1 MPVMTTHVLITG
13 HSRGL
18 GAALY
23 HHAQEL
29 GLKVLGISSHE
40 VDLANPQAIEQFLS
54 SKRLESFFAG
64 ASQALLVNNAG
75 RLLPVGMTGQLKT
88 QDILSSITVN
98 VGAVLAMTN
107 AFISATQVCA
117 DRRIAQIS
125 SGAARSPY
133 AGWSIYCA
141 SKSALDHHARCL
153 ALEGHAALRIESLA
167 PGIIDT
173 DMQRQVRATTI
184 EQFPM
189 RPKFDQLKA
198 EGALASPQNVAQ
210 KIWGH
215 ILSDRFGQEACT
227 DLRQLS

>member
-23 HHAQEL
+23 THAHDQ
-29 GLKVLGISSHE
+29 GMKVMGISSRE
-40 VDLANPQAIEQFLS
+40 VNFADPKAVDQFLET
-54 SKRLESFFAG
+54 KELESFFAG
-64 ASQALLVNNAG
+64 ASQALLINNAG
-75 RLLPVGMTGQLKT
+75 RLLPVGMTGQLGT
-88 QDILSSITVN
+88 QDILSSIAVN
-98 VGAVLAMTN
+98 VGAALAIAN
-107 AFISATQVCA
+107 AFVAATQGCA

-141 SKSALDHHARCL
+141 SKAALDQHARCV
-153 ALEGHAALRIESLA
+153 AMEGHTGLRIESVA

-173 DMQRQVRATTI
+173 DMQGQVRATTV

-189 RPKFDQLKA
+189 RPKFDKLKA
-198 EGALASPQNVAQ
+198 EGALASPASVAEKLLAHLQNNA
-210 KIWGH
+210 
-215 ILSDRFGQEACT
+215 FGQQTCT